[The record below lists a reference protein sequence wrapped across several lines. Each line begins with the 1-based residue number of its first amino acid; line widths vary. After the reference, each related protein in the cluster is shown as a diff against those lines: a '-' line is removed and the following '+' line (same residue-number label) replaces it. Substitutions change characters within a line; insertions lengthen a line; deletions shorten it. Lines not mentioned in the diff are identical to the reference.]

1 MSSKK
6 EKRRPDASKM
16 GPPAAKR
23 RGLAPILTADV
34 HASLLKL
41 LRAKSTGE
49 EGSELAKE
57 GQNAPQIRQAVE
69 AYVRERSPFL
79 WVETED
85 PNAPVQ
91 WVDGIVGP
99 VKTTLL
105 LMRVADLPWEAKRH
119 LPIATVANLRAC
131 LETVLAKLLKNGD
144 TGVELREEALVS
156 SAEQALLESVGDARE
171 CPHAVLKDQVRP
183 LWADAVK
190 DLWHFNHAGKRY
202 VATRYRGQLDRAFCK
217 FLQRPAA
224 GFFRLPD
231 FAVQGT
237 PDQLSVASK
246 VLAHLRTHG
255 WSVLSGCG
263 GAGKSYV
270 LGQIAKALRK
280 GTVPNEYLRA
290 VRCPACDA
298 AILDCCRNCGFVKP
312 LGTTRP
318 VKIVF
323 AAPTNRAVAVL
334 QRIMDDE
341 SQVCCTLHAMTCM
354 RHEALIDL
362 LVVDEASMLSSD
374 HGDIILRCGAS
385 KRAALLL
392 VGDDLQLLPV
402 GHGEMFRPLLRQ
414 AQLPCLTE
422 NLRADGPLQKPIA
435 SIRVGATADAVA
447 FGVSVSKDSERHEGI
462 HEEISSS
469 VGSVQVLSLRN
480 EDRIN
485 FCCFSVKKRQI
496 CVEDDYSSGKSHPFF
511 FKPFVGEPV
520 RFQKNTYKPH
530 ACRGTI
536 GVVAAVTEETMQE
549 AGKPPRKVYC
559 IEVRTTAD
567 GPLVSV
573 QCSAASLAFE
583 LRPAFAITVH
593 DSQGGEFDHVHI
605 LMPPTEKSPL
615 CTLEMLYT
623 AASRARKS
631 LKIWCLN
638 RNFSA
643 FEEAMCR
650 VSPLRATPF
659 KALLKSMNQ
668 GAAVTS

>member
-1 MSSKK
+1 
-6 EKRRPDASKM
+6 M
-16 GPPAAKR
+16 GPPATKR
-23 RGLAPILTADV
+23 KGLAPILTAEV

-41 LRAKSTGE
+41 LRAKSMGE

-79 WVETED
+79 WVEAED

-91 WVDGIVGP
+91 WVDGIAGP

-105 LMRVADLPWEAKRH
+105 LMRVSELPWEAKRH

-131 LETVLAKLLKNGD
+131 LETVLVKLLRNGD

-171 CPHAVLKDQVRP
+171 CPLAVLKDQVRP

-190 DLWHFNHAGKRY
+190 DLWHFHHAGKKY

-224 GFFRLPD
+224 AFFRLPD

-237 PDQLSVASK
+237 PDQCSVASK
-246 VLAHLRTHG
+246 VLAHLRTCG

-270 LGQIAKALRK
+270 LGQIAKALRT
-280 GTVPNEYLRA
+280 GVVPNEYLRA

-312 LGTTRP
+312 TGTTRP

-341 SQVCCTLHAMTCM
+341 TQVCCTLHAMTCM

-435 SIRVGATADAVA
+435 SIRAGCAAEAVA
-447 FGVSVSKDSERHEGI
+447 FGVSASKDSERHEGI
-462 HEEISSS
+462 HEEIASS

-485 FCCFSVKKRQI
+485 FCCFSIKKRQV
-496 CVEDDYSSGKSHPFF
+496 CVEDDYASGKSQPFV

-536 GVVAAVTEETMQE
+536 GVVTAVAEETMQE
-549 AGKPPRKVYC
+549 NGKAPRKIYC
-559 IEVRTTAD
+559 LEVRTAAD
-567 GPLVSV
+567 GPSVSV
-573 QCSAASLAFE
+573 QCSATSLAFE

-623 AASRARKS
+623 AASRARKT

-659 KALLKSMNQ
+659 KALLKSLNQ
-668 GAAVTS
+668 GAAS